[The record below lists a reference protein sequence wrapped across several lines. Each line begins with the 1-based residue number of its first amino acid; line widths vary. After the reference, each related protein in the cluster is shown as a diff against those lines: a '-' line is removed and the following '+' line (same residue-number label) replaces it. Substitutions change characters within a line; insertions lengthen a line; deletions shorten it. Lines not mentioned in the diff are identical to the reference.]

1 MGKDPAQ
8 EVQGVS
14 LSVLV
19 KSLGYRLHDR
29 PLSPS
34 PSPPSSMLFS
44 TVLVWLLIAVAFVI
58 ALPALWLFAQG
69 FWPQKVDRLRRVA
82 ARGLLKS
89 FFLGLGPLILGT
101 LLITFLSKLPKAGA
115 LSVLVAGVLITWGLV
130 GAAGIAAVVGERLWP
145 NTESWRQ
152 MKQGGLTLVC
162 CALLPVVGWAVLLP
176 LLAIV
181 GWGIQVRS
189 WFEKEPGTT
198 AAPSETPV
206 V

>member
-1 MGKDPAQ
+1 M
-8 EVQGVS
+8 
-14 LSVLV
+14 
-19 KSLGYRLHDR
+19 
-29 PLSPS
+29 
-34 PSPPSSMLFS
+34 
-44 TVLVWLLIAVAFVI
+44 
-58 ALPALWLFAQG
+58 
-69 FWPQKVDRLRRVA
+69 
-82 ARGLLKS
+82 
-89 FFLGLGPLILGT
+89 
-101 LLITFLSKLPKAGA
+101 LITFLSKLPKAGA

>member
-1 MGKDPAQ
+1 
-8 EVQGVS
+8 
-14 LSVLV
+14 
-19 KSLGYRLHDR
+19 
-29 PLSPS
+29 
-34 PSPPSSMLFS
+34 MLFS

-176 LLAIV
+176 LLASV

>member
-8 EVQGVS
+8 KVQGVS

-69 FWPQKVDRLRRVA
+69 FWPQKVERLRRVA

-189 WFEKEPGTT
+189 WCEKEPGTT